1 MKGHPMAA
9 TLRSMR
15 LFFIIR
21 NTRAK
26 STTLFTS
33 LSALALT
40 LAVISG
46 LTGCG
51 ALGANGSSQQAE
63 HTLVFGA
70 PVSLTGN
77 LANEGGDTLRGYQ
90 LWVNAVNSAGGIT
103 VGNTTYHVAL
113 KYYDDTSSPA
123 KSAQLTQRLISQD
136 KVNFMLG
143 PYGSAATL
151 TDAPVAERNHI
162 PMVEANGAA
171 KAIFTPDNHY
181 VFGVLSPTAEYA
193 RTMINAALA
202 LLIPPQTIAIIYA
215 SDAFSKEVAFSAR
228 DYASQQGLNVVF
240 FQQYPTTASG
250 VTQMLGELK
259 TSANGSAPDFILG
272 SGHGDEA
279 IATMK
284 GCKTLGINAKLFG
297 FTVGPSLPEFIST
310 LGAEANDVLGSSQWT
325 PQENYHGIDSFGT
338 PANYT
343 QLYEAAYHQA
353 PSYQAAESTA
363 AGLAFQYAIQNA
375 SSVEPVRVRDALASL
390 DIMTFYGRLK
400 FDSTGANVFKPM
412 ATIQIQY
419 GHLVTVYPSDVA
431 NAQMIYPTPPFGSR

>member
-1 MKGHPMAA
+1 MAA
-9 TLRSMR
+9 ILRSMR
-15 LFFIIR
+15 LFFLIR
-21 NTRAK
+21 SAQAR
-26 STTLFTS
+26 SHPLFKR
-33 LSALALT
+33 LPMLALT
-40 LAVISG
+40 LAIASS
-46 LTGCG
+46 LAGCG
-51 ALGANGSSQQAE
+51 QLSALASSQRAE
-63 HTLVFGA
+63 HTLVFGT
-70 PVSLTGN
+70 PVSLTGS

-90 LWVNAVNSAGGIT
+90 LWVNEVNDSGGIT
-103 VGNTTYHVAL
+103 VGDTTYRVAL
-113 KYYDDTSSPA
+113 KYYDDASSTA
-123 KSAQLTQRLISQD
+123 KSAQLTQRLVDQD
-136 KVNFMLG
+136 KVNFLLG

-151 TDAPVAERNHI
+151 TDAPVANKSRI

-171 KAIFTPDNHY
+171 KAIFSPDNHY
-181 VFGVLSPTAEYA
+181 VFGVLSPTSEYA

-215 SDAFSKEVAFSAR
+215 SDAFSKEVANFAR
-228 DYASQQGLNVVF
+228 DYATQQGLKVVF
-240 FQQYPTTASG
+240 FQQYPATASG
-250 VTQMLGELK
+250 VTQMLSDLK
-259 TSANGSAPDFILG
+259 TSASGNAPDFILG

-284 GCKTLGINAKLFG
+284 GCKALGINTKLFG

-310 LGAEANDVLGSSQWT
+310 LGADANDVLGSSQWT
-325 PQENYHGIDSFGT
+325 PQENYHGIDAFGT

-375 SSVEPVRVRDALASL
+375 NSVDPERVRAALASL

-400 FDSTGANVFKPM
+400 FDATGANVFKPM

>member
-1 MKGHPMAA
+1 
-9 TLRSMR
+9 
-15 LFFIIR
+15 
-21 NTRAK
+21 
-26 STTLFTS
+26 
-33 LSALALT
+33 
-40 LAVISG
+40 
-46 LTGCG
+46 
-51 ALGANGSSQQAE
+51 
-63 HTLVFGA
+63 
-70 PVSLTGN
+70 
-77 LANEGGDTLRGYQ
+77 
-90 LWVNAVNSAGGIT
+90 
-103 VGNTTYHVAL
+103 
-113 KYYDDTSSPA
+113 
-123 KSAQLTQRLISQD
+123 
-136 KVNFMLG
+136 
-143 PYGSAATL
+143 
-151 TDAPVAERNHI
+151 
-162 PMVEANGAA
+162 
-171 KAIFTPDNHY
+171 
-181 VFGVLSPTAEYA
+181 
-193 RTMINAALA
+193 MINAALA

-215 SDAFSKEVAFSAR
+215 SDAFSKEVANSAR
-228 DYASQQGLNVVF
+228 DYASQQGLQVVF
-240 FQQYPTTASG
+240 FQQYPASAAG
-250 VTQMLGELK
+250 VTQMLTDLK

-284 GCKTLGINAKLFG
+284 GCKSLGINAKLFG

-310 LGAEANDVLGSSQWT
+310 LKADANDVLGSSQWT

-375 SSVEPVRVRDALASL
+375 NSVDPERVRSALASL

-400 FDSTGANVFKPM
+400 FDATGANVYKPM